1 MKDIISELIE
11 RLKSADKEWADAIS
25 NGANIH
31 SFEIYQR
38 HVGHLEGIRH
48 AREILESILT
58 EDDEQE

>member
-1 MKDIISELIE
+1 MLFRSG
-11 RLKSADKEWADAIS
+11 
-25 NGANIH
+25 GANIP
-31 SFEIYQR
+31 SFDIYQR